1 VSKLSILNPQLSSLL
16 LVLAGC
22 GVSQAEYNA
31 RLTDVEKCQAELA
44 HNQVELGAAHAR
56 MDDKR
61 RDLEARDEQIGR
73 LEADARALGRNLSA
87 TERELIALRKSR
99 ALAEQRAEIFR
110 TLATR
115 LREPVA
121 AGTLAVD
128 IRKGRMFVR
137 VGEALLF
144 EPGHAALKPEGQKAL
159 KQVAQALKEI
169 PDRDF
174 LVAGHTD
181 NRSVKGSF
189 ASNWDLSAA
198 RAVAVVRFLQAEG
211 LDPRHLAAAGY
222 SEFDAVASNESNDS
236 RAHNRR
242 IEVVVMPRVDELPAI
257 DLTEPPRGAAG
268 LTEPPPS
275 AAPAAPTNNS
285 HPPPAAPTQ

>member
-1 VSKLSILNPQLSSLL
+1 VSKLLTLNSQLSTAVL
-16 LVLAGC
+16 LVVAGC

-44 HNQVELGAAHAR
+44 HNQVELGAAQAR

-61 RDLEARDEQIGR
+61 RDLEARDEQISR

-137 VGEALLF
+137 LGEALLF
-144 EPGHAALKPEGQKAL
+144 EPGHANLKPEGQKAL

-181 NRSVKGSF
+181 NRAVKGSF

-222 SEFDAVASNESNDS
+222 SEFDTVASNERDDG

-257 DLTEPPRGAAG
+257 DLTEPPPAAR

-275 AAPAAPTNNS
+275 AAPAASTNHS
-285 HPPPAAPTQ
+285 HPPPATPTP